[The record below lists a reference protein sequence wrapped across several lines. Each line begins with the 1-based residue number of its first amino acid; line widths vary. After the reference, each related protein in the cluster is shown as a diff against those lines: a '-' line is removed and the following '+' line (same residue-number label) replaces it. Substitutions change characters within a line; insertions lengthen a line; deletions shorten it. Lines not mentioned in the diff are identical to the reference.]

1 MKDLMIEQLKKELEK
16 NIEQLMTAKEKESQ
30 MGQVI
35 HALTMQNAMMNTT
48 APAGKSG
55 GAPQ

>member
-30 MGQVI
+30 MG
-35 HALTMQNAMMNTT
+35 
-48 APAGKSG
+48 
-55 GAPQ
+55 